1 MKSIA
6 AFILA
11 LATNIGCLTVA
22 FAQPAPIAGK
32 DYTLLQTPQPALPGK
47 IEVIEFFGYWCPHCN
62 RFQNT
67 WEAWKAKQSKDVV
80 IRQIPVDFNDARLVP
95 YSRIYYALE
104 AIGKLEAR
112 SRKGTPMHARLFDA
126 IHGADRLS
134 LPRDPAQQERVI
146 ADFMAGEGIDRKAFL
161 DAYTAFGVNANARR
175 ANQLAKQYGVEG
187 VPTVVVQGKYVVSPD
202 EGGGYVSTLR
212 TLDDLVRQVRG
223 GKL

>member
-11 LATNIGCLTVA
+11 LAANIGCLTVA

-32 DYTLLQTPQPALPGK
+32 DYTLLQTPQPVPSGQ

-67 WEAWKAKQSKDVV
+67 WESWKAKQGKDVV
-80 IRQIPVDFNDARLVP
+80 IRQIPVDFTDARLAP

-112 SRKGTPMHARLFDA
+112 SRKGTPMHARMFDA

-146 ADFMAGEGIDRKAFL
+146 ADFMAGGHRP
-161 DAYTAFGVNANARR
+161 
-175 ANQLAKQYGVEG
+175 EG
-187 VPTVVVQGKYVVSPD
+187 VPRRLQRVRRKRECQARQPADQAVSCRRRPC
-202 EGGGYVSTLR
+202 GGGAG
-212 TLDDLVRQVRG
+212 QVRG
-223 GKL
+223 LAG